1 LFAPALG
8 CALSKVASVP
18 ARRSEFLKKAKEAE
32 ELADKTSDAAAKK
45 VWLRIAAS
53 YRDLAQL
60 VPTQRR
66 IF

>member
-1 LFAPALG
+1 M
-8 CALSKVASVP
+8 P

-32 ELADKTSDAAAKK
+32 DLAEKTSDAAAKK

-53 YRDLAQL
+53 YRDLAEL
-60 VPTQRR
+60 IPTQRR